1 MNTLLFEMSLI
12 IFQYMQVECLLI
24 KTFVNRSIAVHKMN
38 HRVIMD
44 KAGRP
49 LDETV
54 CNLIP
59 GSHYNC
65 SVSANNQAGQGLSVG
80 TSLWTPPN
88 SMYAKYMFNLR
99 LFS

>member
-1 MNTLLFEMSLI
+1 
-12 IFQYMQVECLLI
+12 
-24 KTFVNRSIAVHKMN
+24 
-38 HRVIMD
+38 MD

-88 SMYAKYMFNLR
+88 SMFIH
-99 LFS
+99 